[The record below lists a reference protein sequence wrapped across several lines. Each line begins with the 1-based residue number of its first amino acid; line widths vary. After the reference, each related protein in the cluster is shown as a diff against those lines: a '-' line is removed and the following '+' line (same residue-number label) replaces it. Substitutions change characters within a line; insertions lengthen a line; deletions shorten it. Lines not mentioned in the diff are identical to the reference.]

1 MFRSILHTVFT
12 RGLAAIASLGI
23 AIVLSQ
29 QLGAAGKGEQS
40 LIITTI
46 AMMMLAANLLAG
58 AALVYLAPRF
68 PLLRLL
74 LPSVIWSL
82 LTGLAAWGF
91 LQIVPL
97 VPAVWAADVAL
108 LTALCALAGIFSNF
122 LIGRE
127 RVPAANLSSLL
138 QPLIVLAWLAISW
151 MLKGELSVR
160 DYVHG
165 LFLAYGISALA
176 GIILLKKEWQR
187 PVDCPD
193 TSYHHI
199 TRQMLEY
206 GAMNQLAHIFQ
217 LLSLRMGFYFLDYF
231 SGTASLGQYS
241 NAVAIMESV
250 WLLSKSI
257 AVVQYA
263 RISNSSDQEYTRK
276 LTLEL
281 TRGTLA
287 LTALAVLVISML
299 PSSIW
304 ILIFGPEFT
313 GLPPI
318 MWALA
323 PGTIFYV
330 VALLLGH
337 HFSGNG
343 QYHFNTRASLAGL
356 PVALAASLTLIPFLG
371 AVGAALASGI
381 SYAVTAVVAF
391 YYFSRGSETSWIQ
404 LIPGSRDIR
413 RFLLLLKGTAI
424 PGK

>member
-1 MFRSILHTVFT
+1 M
-12 RGLAAIASLGI
+12 AAVASLGI

-29 QLGAAGKGEQS
+29 QLGAGGKGEQS

-74 LPSVIWSL
+74 LPSAVWSL
-82 LTGLAAWGF
+82 LTGLAAWVF
-91 LQIVPL
+91 LQLVPL

-127 RVPAANLSSLL
+127 RVPAANLTSLL
-138 QPLIVLAWLAISW
+138 QPLLVLAWLGITWA
-151 MLKGELSVR
+151 LKAELSIR

-165 LFLAYGISALA
+165 LYLAYGISALS
-176 GIILLKKEWQR
+176 GIIFLKKEWR
-187 PVDCPD
+187 KPVECADI
-193 TSYHHI
+193 TYRHI
-199 TRQMLEY
+199 IRQMLEY
-206 GAMNQLAHIFQ
+206 GAMNQMAHIFQ
-217 LLSLRMGFYFLDYF
+217 LLSLRMGFYFLDHF

-263 RISNSSDQEYTRK
+263 RISNSNDQEYTRR
-276 LTLEL
+276 LSLEL

-287 LTALAVLVISML
+287 LTALAVLVIALM
-299 PSSIW
+299 PSSLW
-304 ILIFGPEFT
+304 VYVFGAEFG
-313 GLPPI
+313 GLQPM

-323 PGTIFYV
+323 PGTLCYV
-330 VALLLGH
+330 LVLLLGH

-356 PVALAASLTLIPFLG
+356 PVALAASLTFIPWWG
-371 AVGAALASGI
+371 AVGAALASGM
-381 SYAVTAVVAF
+381 SYAVTAAVAF
-391 YYFSRGSETSWIQ
+391 YYFRRGYETSWTL
-404 LIPGSRDIR
+404 LIPGGRDIR
-413 RFLLLLKGTAI
+413 RFLFLLKGNSN
-424 PGK
+424 PR